1 MGVISLKDFNNPN
14 TRREIIMSHYSS
26 PKLKDKLERNDLD
39 AYSNHCVDELHIQ
52 WEFEGD
58 KLKTAK
64 WDGVGCAVF
73 QSSADIFLENA
84 IGKTKDEIQ
93 ELTIQ
98 YENLIN
104 QNGKEYNEELLG
116 ELMVFKNV
124 KVQLNR
130 LNCANLV
137 SQVILKK

>member
-58 KLKTAK
+58 RLKTAK

>member
-1 MGVISLKDFNNPN
+1 MGVIFLKDFNNPN
-14 TRREIIMSHYSS
+14 VRREIIMSHYSS
-26 PKLKDKLERNDLD
+26 PRLKSKLERNDLD

-58 KLKTAK
+58 RLKTAK

-73 QSSADIFLENA
+73 QSSSDIFLETA
-84 IGKTKDEIQ
+84 IGKTKEEIQ
-93 ELTIQ
+93 DLAVQ

-104 QNGKEYNEELLG
+104 QNGKEYDAVLLD